1 MVPEAAGPLS
11 LITLLT
17 DFGLRDGYVGAVKG
31 VLHSRCSGV
40 QLVDLSHEITPGAI
54 DAGAYVLA
62 QAAPGFPEGTVHLAV
77 VDPGVG
83 SSRRGLVVETEG
95 HRYVAPDNGLLTLVL
110 EGARRVRVRAME
122 NPSLWATDPSPVFH
136 GRDVFAPVAA
146 HLASGGSVED
156 VGPELDRDA
165 LVRRPWPSA
174 ESGSGVVVHID
185 RFGTLISN
193 LKLADLPQVGRVEVA
208 GQHVPFRRT
217 YSDVPKGSLVALRGS
232 MGLLEVACNLGSA
245 AARLGVG
252 LGEPVTIRTE

>member
-1 MVPEAAGPLS
+1 MS

-17 DFGLRDGYVGAVKG
+17 DFGLQDGYVGAVKG

-110 EGARRVRVRAME
+110 EGARRVRVRAIE
-122 NPSLWATDPSPVFH
+122 NPSLWAADPSPVFH

-146 HLASGGSVED
+146 HLASGGRLPD

-174 ESGSGVVVHID
+174 ESGSGVVIHID
-185 RFGTLISN
+185 RFGTLVTT
-193 LKLADLPQVGRVEVA
+193 LRMDTTEGLVGLLIA
-208 GQHVPFRRT
+208 GQLIPFRRT

-252 LGEPVTIRTE
+252 LGEPVTFRTE